1 VEIDNDEELYG
12 AGFPLIEKLKLLAEW
27 APLIAQLQAIGSAAS
42 PHEQA
47 VAVVKTAQWAAGK
60 SMNTLDDE
68 ALKHV
73 EAVLRTPE
81 GKAMFDWVYGKLFGG
96 AA

>member
-1 VEIDNDEELYG
+1 MEIDNDEELYG

-60 SMNTLDDE
+60 RMNTLDDE

-81 GKAMFDWVYGKLFGG
+81 GKAMFDWAYGKLFGE